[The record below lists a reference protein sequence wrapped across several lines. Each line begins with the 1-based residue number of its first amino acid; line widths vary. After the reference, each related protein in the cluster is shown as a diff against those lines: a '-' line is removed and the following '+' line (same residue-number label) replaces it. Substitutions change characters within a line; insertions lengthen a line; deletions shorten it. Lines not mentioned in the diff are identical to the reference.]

1 MTTAF
6 KKFGVK
12 FGDYIELEFDK
23 KKQLKV
29 QINMLQRRV
38 ENSKS
43 SYESNDSRIT
53 ESKGVKESQLE
64 VVLKFLRQLHE
75 RAKTKTP
82 LHANVKVGNHNSFGV
97 SAGKKGLSYG
107 YIVIMDRGNVNLYI
121 NNGNLE
127 WNKDEFTRLYEHKM
141 EIEEV
146 FGEELE
152 WYLKPDQKSSYIR
165 FSVSGYDLRNNEIWT
180 EFQDKLIDAMIRLEK
195 AFRPYIHQ

>member
-1 MTTAF
+1 LTTAF